1 MSKTIQAILDDDD
14 FAAVTARA
22 KALSIGVSAYVRMR
36 LHLMLALPE
45 AVSPGDAF
53 DAGWNARHARAV
65 ADDADTLWPEVTAA
79 RKADR
84 KRWEGDAK

>member
-53 DAGWNARHARAV
+53 DAGWNAALAAYNRGVAWPDMTTARV
-65 ADDADTLWPEVTAA
+65 DA
-79 RKADR
+79 RKE
-84 KRWEGDAK
+84 WEGGTK